1 MPVDLS
7 NFDLP
12 LVAVGLPHL
21 ASRQIWETTAF
32 LQNLIPADNQ
42 PNLIET
48 TMHCVVVDWKRL
60 SLSEKHCEPRLKGV
74 AGTDFATSQWMES
87 GALPFYKEGSRGSKI
102 TLSLDPAPT
111 LFWLTASL
119 VNNNPRF

>member
-21 ASRQIWETTAF
+21 ASRQIWETAAF
-32 LQNLIPADNQ
+32 LQNLILADNQ

-48 TMHCVVVDWKRL
+48 TMHCVDADWRRL
-60 SLSEKHCEPRLKGV
+60 SSSEKHCEPHLKGV
-74 AGTDFATSQWMES
+74 AGADSATSKWMER
-87 GALPFYKEGSRGSKI
+87 GALPFYKEGSGGLKSPW
-102 TLSLDPAPT
+102 TQLQL
-111 LFWLTASL
+111 
-119 VNNNPRF
+119 